1 MNTIFYSKRSHTRL
15 VLTIERSV
23 VNLDL
28 ILYFAPLQSKW
39 FKKSLFK
46 ATSSLIWEQ
55 NVGQSIADDVV
66 VDDQLVDNGDLR
78 FPQRQVRH

>member
-55 NVGQSIADDVV
+55 NVGQSRADDVV
-66 VDDQLVDNGDLR
+66 IGQLVDNGELR
-78 FPQRQVRH
+78 IPQRQVHH